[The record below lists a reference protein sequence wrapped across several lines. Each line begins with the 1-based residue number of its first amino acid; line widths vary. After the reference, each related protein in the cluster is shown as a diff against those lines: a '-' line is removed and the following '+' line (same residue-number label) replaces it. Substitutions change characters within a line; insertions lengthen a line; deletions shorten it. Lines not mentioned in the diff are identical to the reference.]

1 MMAKKTTAKD
11 ALRSKMAD
19 ALSADPSARAF
30 GGPKDTST
38 APKRPHAGTQKAAT
52 GRGAADPV
60 EPHPVEGLT
69 ASDSENVAVRLSLAW
84 ADKLRTVAQEL
95 PPDRRN
101 MGEVVRD
108 AIFTYLRA
116 LEQKRGPI
124 QRTPKPAG
132 RKPRPRMPSDDLL

>member
-19 ALSADPSARAF
+19 ALSADPGARAF
-30 GGPKDTST
+30 GGSKDTGPT
-38 APKRPHAGTQKAAT
+38 PKRAQAGAQKA
-52 GRGAADPV
+52 GPV

-69 ASDSENVAVRLSLAW
+69 ASDSENVAVRMSLAW

-108 AIFTYLRA
+108 AIYVYLRA

-124 QRTPKPAG
+124 ARTPKPAG
-132 RKPRPRMPSDDLL
+132 RKPRPRMPSDDL